1 MSVLIIAEAGVNHN
15 GDIRLAYNLIDAAKE
30 AGADC
35 IKFQT
40 FKSENL
46 VSRHAQKA
54 AYQQSSTPQHE
65 TQLEMLRRLE
75 LSFDDFRSLK
85 FYCDQADIKFTS
97 TPFDLESLDF
107 LVDLEMDF
115 WKIPSGEIT
124 NLPYLIAM
132 AQTRKKI
139 LLSTGMSD
147 LAEVNTAVN
156 VLQQNGCI
164 DLTLL
169 HCTTEYPAPLSDVN
183 LLAIKTMQEYFA
195 LPVGYS
201 DHTLGIDI
209 AIAAVALGAS
219 VIEKHFTLDK
229 AMEGPDHQASLDPHE
244 LKLMIQSIRR
254 VETAL
259 GTGEKTPA
267 VSEIKNRA
275 IARKSIVAKTQI
287 QKGELFAEANLTV
300 KRPGTGISPMSWFDL
315 LGKPANKDYQIDEL
329 IDL

>member
-54 AYQQSSTPQHE
+54 AYQQVSTPQHE
-65 TQLEMLRRLE
+65 NQLEMLRKLE
-75 LSFDDFRSLK
+75 LSYDEFRSLK
-85 FYCDQADIKFTS
+85 LYCDQAGIKFIS
-97 TPFDLESLDF
+97 TPFDLESLNF
-107 LVDLEMDF
+107 LANLEMDF

-124 NLPYLIAM
+124 NLPYLIAI

-147 LAEVNTAVN
+147 LAEVTAAVN
-156 VLQQNGCI
+156 VLQHNGCI

-169 HCTTEYPAPLSDVN
+169 HCTTEYPAPIADVN
-183 LLAIKTMQEYFA
+183 LLAIKTMQEFYK

-201 DHTLGIDI
+201 DHTLDFDI
-209 AIAAVALGAS
+209 AIAAVALGATI
-219 VIEKHFTLDK
+219 IEKHFTLDK
-229 AMEGPDHQASLDPHE
+229 TMEGPDHQASLDPHE

-267 VSEIKNRA
+267 ASEIKNRP

-287 QKGELFAEANLTV
+287 IKGELFTEANLTV

-315 LGKPANKDYQIDEL
+315 LGKPANKDYEIDEL